1 MLPPFFFFFFSI
13 CASLL
18 CLYSLGLLSLYI
30 FMCVRAISKS
40 PATIF
45 QWALSHLCV
54 YKRGSRDNMM
64 TMAIFSCIKNFPVQS
79 LTLPVWIIMGPF
91 TACCSSNPCDHSAH
105 SHCVI
110 SAAVFLLFFGLF
122 RSFFFSFFLNLSRC
136 WLKCSSSF
144 SLPNSH

>member
-64 TMAIFSCIKNFPVQS
+64 TMAIFSCIKTSQYS
-79 LTLPVWIIMGPF
+79 LSHFLCGSLW
-91 TACCSSNPCDHSAH
+91 AH
-105 SHCVI
+105 SQPAALQTRVI
-110 SAAVFLLFFGLF
+110 TLHIHTAWLVQRFFCCFLVCFVLFFF
-122 RSFFFSFFLNLSRC
+122 FFLNLSRC

>member
-1 MLPPFFFFFFSI
+1 MLPPFFFFFFQHL
-13 CASLL
+13 CFPVVSLFI
-18 CLYSLGLLSLYI
+18 GVALSLYFYVCACNI
-30 FMCVRAISKS
+30 QESSHYISVS
-40 PATIF
+40 
-45 QWALSHLCV
+45 SV

-122 RSFFFSFFLNLSRC
+122 RSFFFFKLEQMLAEMFIIIQFTQLTLIINCL
-136 WLKCSSSF
+136 
-144 SLPNSH
+144 